1 VAHDL
6 ATPTDAP
13 ERVPDDITGPDA
25 DNSRPEP
32 HPADY
37 VRASRRLAACTRLI
51 KRTGR
56 IDFSEADVSAEVV
69 AFDHAEALDI
79 DAARIDFT
87 RLTPAQADGLACVR
101 CGVDYLTVAVPHRPV
116 GRSATGS
123 QVFACSWTC
132 VGGAA

>member
-1 VAHDL
+1 VVHDL

-13 ERVPDDITGPDA
+13 ERVAVTCPDGVGDQD
-25 DNSRPEP
+25 EP
-32 HPADY
+32 YPADY

-51 KRTGR
+51 KRHNR
-56 IDFSEADVSAEVV
+56 INFSEADVSAEVV
-69 AFDHAEALDI
+69 AHDHAEAVDI
-79 DAARIDFT
+79 DAARIDVT

-116 GRSATGS
+116 GRSGTGS

-132 VGGAA
+132 AGGAA